1 MMNVRVVWMGVFQAG
16 VDVFVRV
23 RFAGRI
29 VRSVR
34 VLVMVVVGVA
44 VFVAHEAVDMGVIMP
59 LGQMQIDAGQHQRAG
74 CDQLQR

>member
-59 LGQMQIDAGQHQRAG
+59 LGQMQIDADQHQ
-74 CDQLQR
+74 CPSHNQLWG

>member
-1 MMNVRVVWMGVFQAG
+1 MDVRVVRMSVFQAG
-16 VDVFVRV
+16 VDMHVRV
-23 RFAGRI
+23 RLVGRI

-59 LGQMQIDAGQHQRAG
+59 LGQMQIDADQHQCAG
-74 CDQLQR
+74 HDQLWG